1 MKWHWYVQIDAQ
13 QSIMIKVP
21 LYFFKVR
28 FDTSSKMQTYLL
40 LYLVGKNGLKWGRFY
55 LWGMRRIFMIKIFV
69 NFENETFL
77 SFSNHSIFF
86 WNKISQTFKV
96 ELIVELSI
104 DAHKSADVRHP
115 AQKP

>member
-69 NFENETFL
+69 NFAWKWDFFVLLKSFNFFL
-77 SFSNHSIFF
+77 
-86 WNKISQTFKV
+86 K
-96 ELIVELSI
+96 
-104 DAHKSADVRHP
+104 
-115 AQKP
+115 